1 MILHCVIRVNK
12 AFLPSRNVLSSSLER
27 IKAKKTKLG
36 KQAHKHEM
44 QKMTEVGPHILAK
57 TENQCVNKV

>member
-1 MILHCVIRVNK
+1 VNK
-12 AFLPSRNVLSSSLER
+12 AFLLSRNVPSSSLER

-36 KQAHKHEM
+36 KQARKHEM
-44 QKMTEVGPHILAK
+44 YKMTEFGPHILAK